1 MRCLRM
7 AFILSG
13 FLVMYGAIGFAQD
26 EGVPEPADI
35 SSTTGTIR
43 GQIVDTTPR
52 QNPIPDVRV
61 VIVSINGPQSET
73 KTDKN
78 GEFEKSNV
86 PPGRYLIS
94 IYKKWYGDRVGKP
107 VTVLAGG
114 DHYIALRMTKKNYI
128 ASFFRGFYLS
138 VFIVQAVLISFF
150 IVSVVAILKIFR
162 MSRDIKEIKDLLEE
176 TIDRRNTR

>member
-1 MRCLRM
+1 M
-7 AFILSG
+7 AFILFG
-13 FLVMYGAIGFAQD
+13 FLMIHGAIVSAQD
-26 EGVPEPADI
+26 EGI

-43 GQIVDTTPR
+43 GQIVDTTPL

-94 IYKKWYGDRVGKP
+94 IYKKGYGIG
-107 VTVLAGG
+107 
-114 DHYIALRMTKKNYI
+114 
-128 ASFFRGFYLS
+128 S
-138 VFIVQAVLISFF
+138 VKRSLCLGEKGNISW
-150 IVSVVAILKIFR
+150 
-162 MSRDIKEIKDLLEE
+162 
-176 TIDRRNTR
+176 

>member
-1 MRCLRM
+1 MRYSCM

-13 FLVMYGAIGFAQD
+13 FLVIYGAIVSAQD
-26 EGVPEPADI
+26 EGVSANI

-43 GQIVDTTPR
+43 GQIVDTTPQ
-52 QNPIPDVRV
+52 QNLILDVRV
-61 VIVSINGPQSET
+61 VIVGISGTQYET
-73 KTDKN
+73 TTDKN

-138 VFIVQAVLISFF
+138 VFMVQVVLI
-150 IVSVVAILKIFR
+150 
-162 MSRDIKEIKDLLEE
+162 
-176 TIDRRNTR
+176 

>member
-13 FLVMYGAIGFAQD
+13 FLVMYGAIVSAQD
-26 EGVPEPADI
+26 EGVYADI

-43 GQIVDTTPR
+43 GQIVAITPQ
-52 QNPIPDVRV
+52 QNPISDVRV
-61 VIVSINGPQSET
+61 VIVSTDGTEYET
-73 KTDKN
+73 TTDKN

-86 PPGRYLIS
+86 PPGRYRIS
-94 IYKKWYGDRVGKP
+94 FYKKGYGDRLGKP
-107 VTVLAGG
+107 VTVIAGG
-114 DHYIALRMTKKNYI
+114 DHYIAVKMAKKNNI
-128 ASFFRGFYLS
+128 ASFFRGIYLYTPL
-138 VFIVQAVLISFF
+138 VPIILTLFF
-150 IVSVVAILKIFR
+150 IVSVIAILKIFT